1 MTKPNEQ
8 LSRNF
13 SLAELCAS
21 DTAVKY
27 GLDNSPTPTH
37 LDNMRRYLVP
47 GLEQVRSICGNR
59 SITVTSA
66 YRNPVVN
73 KKVGG
78 TDTSAHPM
86 GFAADIRVSGLSA
99 LAVARLI
106 DKAMK
111 DKLVKVDQL
120 ILESGRSVV
129 HVSFDPR
136 ARMQAGHQPGA
147 AGTAI
152 DWRYFR

>member
-1 MTKPNEQ
+1 MKIPNEQ

-27 GLDNSPTPTH
+27 GLDNSPTPAH
-37 LDNMRRYLVP
+37 LANMRRYLVP

-86 GFAADIRVSGLSA
+86 ALAADIRVAGLTA
-99 LAVARLI
+99 TATARLI
-106 DKAMK
+106 ADAMK
-111 DKLVKVDQL
+111 KRLLKVDQL
-120 ILESGRSVV
+120 ILESGRGVV

-136 ARMQAGHQPGA
+136 ARMQMGHQPGT
-147 AGTAI
+147 AGSAI
-152 DWRYFR
+152 DWRYLA